1 MQEDKA
7 IHDALRRSELIL
19 KYIDKNISESEY
31 RELMQ
36 WVNADPQHRELFDSL
51 VRDSQKEDRKGAWR
65 KRNKEKAWNNIV
77 LRKEEKHPL
86 RKTHVRFA
94 AAAVAAIML
103 MGGIF
108 YYVSQPQNEY
118 TVGLQKPAEVSSDIM
133 PGSNKAVLTLSDGR
147 QVLLDSVGQGVLTTD
162 GGSEII
168 KSEDGNI
175 VYARKENT
183 VAATSYNS
191 ISIPRG
197 GMYKVVLADGTKV
210 WLSSETS
217 LKYPVEFSHKERRV
231 QLSGEAYFE
240 VAKDVHKP
248 FIVEA
253 QGAEIKVLGTQFNV
267 NAYSSH
273 SFVKTTLVEGA
284 VEFRYDR
291 EAVRLKP
298 GQAAFASEG
307 QGISNVSYADVERD
321 IDWKNGFFIF
331 RDEELE
337 SIMTRISRW
346 YDIEVQYEDEALK
359 KQVFGGKFS
368 KNSTLSELLKSM
380 ELTGTI
386 KFKRQERRVTVM
398 R

>member
-1 MQEDKA
+1 
-7 IHDALRRSELIL
+7 
-19 KYIDKNISESEY
+19 
-31 RELMQ
+31 
-36 WVNADPQHRELFDSL
+36 
-51 VRDSQKEDRKGAWR
+51 
-65 KRNKEKAWNNIV
+65 
-77 LRKEEKHPL
+77 
-86 RKTHVRFA
+86 
-94 AAAVAAIML
+94 
-103 MGGIF
+103 
-108 YYVSQPQNEY
+108 
-118 TVGLQKPAEVSSDIM
+118 LQKPAEVSSDIM
-133 PGSNKAVLTLSDGR
+133 PGSNKAVLTSSDGR
-147 QVLLDSVGQGVLTTD
+147 QVLWDSVGQGVLTAD

-175 VYARKENT
+175 VYARKGNT

-210 WLSSETS
+210 WVSSETS

-253 QGAEIKVLGTQFNV
+253 QGAEVKVLGTQFNV

-291 EAVRLKP
+291 EAVKLKP
-298 GQAAFASEG
+298 GQAALASEG